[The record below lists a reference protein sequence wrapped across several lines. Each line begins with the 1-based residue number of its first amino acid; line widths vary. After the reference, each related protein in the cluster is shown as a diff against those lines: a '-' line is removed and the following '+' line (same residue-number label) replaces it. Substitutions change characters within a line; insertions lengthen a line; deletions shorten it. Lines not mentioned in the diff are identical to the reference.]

1 MSKINVEIRNES
13 RDQGVSQSGNG
24 VICIIHQGPGRNAT
38 IINGE
43 INWVTAAKSLLLSGM
58 PKGAMIR
65 ALLFGAK
72 ARIES
77 QEI

>member
-1 MSKINVEIRNES
+1 MDKVHVEIKNDD
-13 RDQGVSQSGNG
+13 RDRGVKQSGDG

-38 IINGE
+38 IINGA
-43 INWVTAAKSLLLSGM
+43 INWVSAAKSLLLSGM
-58 PKGAMIR
+58 PKRAMIM

-72 ARIES
+72 ARVES